1 MIDSLLNICVAV
13 PDLLETGQAIDVVL
27 LLEELGDF
35 EDGALQQ
42 FLIVF
47 VDHEDSI
54 FLLLLGHAQLVD
66 HTEYM
71 DIYL

>member
-1 MIDSLLNICVAV
+1 MVDSLLNISVAV
-13 PDLLETGQAIDVVL
+13 PDLLEAGEAIDVIL

-35 EDGALQQ
+35 EDGALEE

-66 HTEYM
+66 HTAYRQ
-71 DIYL
+71 IYL